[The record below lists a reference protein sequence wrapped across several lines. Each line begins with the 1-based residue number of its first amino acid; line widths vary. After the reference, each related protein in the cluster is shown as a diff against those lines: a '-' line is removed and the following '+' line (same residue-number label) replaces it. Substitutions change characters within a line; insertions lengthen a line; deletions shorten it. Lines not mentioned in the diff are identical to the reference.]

1 MSERRRNMRETID
14 FKLSRAINGGRPWEV
29 ITLLNEGACVD
40 ARFSDGN
47 TPLTLAAQTNH
58 LEALDVLLHYQADC
72 MMKNK
77 EGKTVKD
84 ILTKQLAL
92 THKDFRHLIQE
103 RLTRIEKL
111 LSSPQTNPV
120 IPLWSLE
127 TQDRLGHD
135 LIEAS
140 KEGNLE
146 QVQRLISK
154 GANVLHQNKYQQCPM
169 TIAQFFGHEEVTSY
183 LTDVVNKSQ
192 MLITAIYNG
201 DNDRAFRLL
210 DKGTHPIC
218 YDRYGHLGILVA
230 AERGNFEL
238 VRHMIS
244 RGVDVNVYDAKGN
257 NLMQYA
263 VRLGSSKMVD
273 YLLDKGYKGFQS
285 VAPSFD
291 CLEYAMKMNDM
302 YLIQRFV
309 SKKVDAEFYMPK
321 ALDLGAEQSMRY
333 FLSLGADLKRLDSP
347 AHPALIRGIRTNNPH
362 IVELLLKAKVMVDQ
376 TDNYQQWPLL
386 EAVKS
391 QNPEIVHL
399 LLKHHATVDKENSNG
414 WTALMEACKYPS
426 GQIAKLLIE
435 AGADVNKQDI
445 YGWTPLMVAARH
457 NSQPTAGEC
466 YVAKADLDK
475 KNNEGKTALMIA
487 MENNNPLFARY
498 MLFCGADN
506 STKGARGE
514 DLIFW
519 AVGTRD
525 AALVDFMISSG
536 QNPNATE
543 PLANTTPLSI
553 AVNQHNLPLV
563 ELLLQKG
570 ANPLLADKYGHTP
583 LSDAKNQLEY
593 TLTHGLDENI
603 KNIYQ
608 LIKAK
613 VDEMGVQPCVIQ
625 KAKPLVDL
633 KSMAQENQ
641 KL

>member
-1 MSERRRNMRETID
+1 MRETID

-40 ARFSDGN
+40 ARFPDGN

-84 ILTKQLAL
+84 ILTEQLVL
-92 THKDFRHLIQE
+92 THKDLRHLIQE

-111 LSSPQTNPV
+111 LSSPQTDPV

-140 KEGNLE
+140 KEGDLE

-285 VAPSFD
+285 VTPSFD

-333 FLSLGADLKRLDSP
+333 FLSLGADLKRLDSQ

-525 AALVDFMISSG
+525 AALVDFMIVSG

-553 AVNQHNLPLV
+553 AVKQHNLPLV

-603 KNIYQ
+603 KNIYY

-633 KSMAQENQ
+633 KSRTQENQ